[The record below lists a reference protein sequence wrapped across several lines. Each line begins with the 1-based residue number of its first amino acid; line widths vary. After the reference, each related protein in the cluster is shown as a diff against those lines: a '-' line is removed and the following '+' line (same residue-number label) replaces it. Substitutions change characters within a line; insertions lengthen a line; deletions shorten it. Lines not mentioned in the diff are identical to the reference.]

1 MPHWIAAPIILLT
14 PENTSGWM
22 NSKEV
27 ELILDNF
34 PITAPYYRACMAVDQ
49 LWENRAKFVQ
59 NSKNIFVVN
68 MVPSSASF
76 GHWLLLFFVPTFD
89 RANRYSCIFF
99 DSYGCAPDSFDSR
112 IQKFVK
118 YFVPSAAS
126 IIHNTHKIQA
136 ANSCICVLCIR
147 FLQYFTA

>member
-1 MPHWIAAPIILLT
+1 
-14 PENTSGWM
+14 M

-34 PITAPYYRACMAVDQ
+34 PITAPYYRACVAVDQ

-68 MVPSSASF
+68 TVPSLASF

-89 RANRYSCIFF
+89 RANQYSCIFF
-99 DSYGCAPDSFDSR
+99 DSYGRSLNLFDSR
-112 IQKFVK
+112 IRKFVK
-118 YFVPSAAS
+118 YFVTAATS
-126 IIHNTHKIQA
+126 VIHNPHKIQA
-136 ANSCICVLCIR
+136 ANSCIVFYLR
-147 FLQYFTA
+147 FTFE